1 MLDSLDSLRTFTK
14 EPGDLVAKVAA
25 LPPLKPLTEA
35 TANTPALQKILVA
48 HQALEAVE
56 AARKKDVGALAGML
70 ANAANEEDKPGGWLD
85 LVADQASNLKS
96 SEKNV

>member
-1 MLDSLDSLRTFTK
+1 M
-14 EPGDLVAKVAA
+14 AKVAA
-25 LPPLKPLTEA
+25 LPPLKPLTKA

-48 HQALEAVE
+48 HQALEAAE

-70 ANAANEEDKPGGWLD
+70 AKAANDEGKPGGWLD

>member
-1 MLDSLDSLRTFTK
+1 
-14 EPGDLVAKVAA
+14 LVAKAAA
-25 LPPLKPLTEA
+25 LPPLKPLTAA

-56 AARKKDVGALAGML
+56 AARKKDAGALASMV
-70 ANAANEEDKPGGWLD
+70 AKAANDEDKPGGWLD